1 MGKLSETLALAQ
13 QRSRDAGLPYAGL
26 LTPREAWDVLQAA
39 PGARL
44 VDVRTR
50 AEWDW
55 VGRVPGAGRARRSS
69 LRSRP
74 MDRAVSDA
82 KSKLRTMKWFRAPGV
97 VGYHTVRPLG
107 GQPPYVRVLFRDPNI
122 LRICPD
128 RIADVEIKRELV
140 GGGE

>member
-1 MGKLSETLALAQ
+1 MNHNRLSASAPAGSGKTT
-13 QRSRDAGLPYAGL
+13 AGHRYA
-26 LTPREAWDVLQAA
+26 
-39 PGARL
+39 
-44 VDVRTR
+44 
-50 AEWDW
+50 
-55 VGRVPGAGRARRSS
+55 
-69 LRSRP
+69 

-107 GQPPYVRVLFRDPNI
+107 GQPPHVRVLFRDPNL

-140 GGGE
+140 GGGA